1 MRVLFLSFYFEPD
14 LSAGSFRNT
23 ALLEQLQAILPD
35 NSHVDVIT
43 TLPNRYASFA
53 ADAQAE
59 EQRGNATIHRIQLP
73 AHKSGMLDQ
82 SRAFIDY
89 ARSAYRITRGKSYD
103 LVYASSSRLMTA
115 VLGARLAK
123 RAKAPLYLDIRDI
136 FVDTIKDVLSS
147 KVVWALK
154 PVFSTLERYAIGSA
168 TRVNLVSGGF
178 RSYFEARYPE
188 RVFSYYTNGIDQA
201 FLDAAPTGPSTDQL
215 ESRRAVIL
223 YAGNLGEGQGLHRIL
238 PDLATSLADKAE
250 FRIFGDGGRK
260 PALENALAEKCVD
273 NVSIHAPVTREQLI
287 AEYQAADVLFLHL
300 NDYDAFRK
308 VLPSKLFEYGALGKP
323 ILAGVA
329 GYAAE
334 FVQSEL
340 DNATVF
346 QPCEADAGARA
357 FHALTLATQPRT
369 EFTRKY
375 ARSAIMESMAGE
387 VASTACRSRFEI

>member
-1 MRVLFLSFYFEPD
+1 MNVLFLSFYFEPD

-35 NSHVDVIT
+35 DSHIDVIT
-43 TLPNRYASFA
+43 TLPNRYASFSA
-53 ADAQAE
+53 EAPAE
-59 EQRGNATIHRIQLP
+59 EKRGNALIHRVQLP

-89 ARSAYRITRGKSYD
+89 ARAAHSITRGQSYD

-136 FVDTIKDVLSS
+136 FVDTIKDVLSP
-147 KVVWALK
+147 KIVWALK
-154 PVFSTLERYAIGSA
+154 PVFSTFERYAIGRA

-178 RSYFEARYPE
+178 RAYFEARYPG
-188 RVFSYYTNGIDQA
+188 RTFSYYTNGIDAA
-201 FLDAAPTGPSTDQL
+201 FLDAAPSAPSTDQP

-238 PDLATSLADKAE
+238 PDLATALADKAA

-260 PALENALAEKCVD
+260 PALENALAEKGVT
-273 NVSIHAPVTREQLI
+273 NVSIHAPVVREQLI

-323 ILAGVA
+323 VLAGVA

-340 DNATVF
+340 QNAAVF
-346 QPCEADAGARA
+346 QPCDAEAGARA
-357 FHALTLATQPRT
+357 FDALELTTQPRT
-369 EFTRKY
+369 EFIQKY
-375 ARSAIMESMAGE
+375 ARSAIMEKMAGE
-387 VASTACRSRFEI
+387 VADSANTSHN